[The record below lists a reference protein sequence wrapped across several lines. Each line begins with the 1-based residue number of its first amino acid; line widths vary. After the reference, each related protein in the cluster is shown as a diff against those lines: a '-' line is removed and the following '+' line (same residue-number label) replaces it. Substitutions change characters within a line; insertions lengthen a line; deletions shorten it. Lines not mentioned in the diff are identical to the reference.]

1 MLDFTAINNID
12 SLNKAVKDLT
22 SVNLEISHKQII
34 ELISKTD
41 DKLATKL
48 LADLTAQLEL
58 DKMLSNAVSHNYN
71 SSDMF
76 TTVYDTVLEVLT
88 QSIDDNIVTINDAD
102 FESRLSDSVRK
113 LDVNIE
119 RLISRYFSSENE
131 SVIELSAEQLK
142 KYVAS
147 NNQRI
152 FVFSHSLVENQ
163 RDTAM
168 NTRFLRDM
176 LVDSVYM
183 NTHQL
188 DDKKKNSIHNSLE
201 YMRKVNILD
210 QSVIDYFASSTSTS
224 LRAETIINHTDC
236 YEFLKAI
243 EDNINNSAYEIES
256 NERDL
261 NLKVNISLTYNLN
274 SSANSQEKSSSLY
287 ENQIAEMI
295 SK

>member
-1 MLDFTAINNID
+1 MLDFSKISNIQT
-12 SLNKAVKDLT
+12 LNKAVNDLLA
-22 SVNLEISHKQII
+22 VNIEITHQQVID
-34 ELISKTD
+34 LIAKTD
-41 DKLATKL
+41 DELAIKL
-48 LADLTAQLEL
+48 LADLQAQIEL

-71 SSDMF
+71 SSNMF
-76 TTVYDTVLEVLT
+76 KTVYDTVLSVLT
-88 QSIDDNIVTINDAD
+88 QSIDDNKVTINDAD
-102 FESRLSDSVRK
+102 FESRLSDSIKK
-113 LDVNIE
+113 LDTNIE
-119 RLISRYFSSENE
+119 RLIARYFSSENDT
-131 SVIELSAEQLK
+131 VIELSSEQLK

-152 FVFSHSLVENQ
+152 FVFSHSLVESQ

-183 NTHQL
+183 NVNEL
-188 DDKKKNSIHNSLE
+188 DAKKKNSIHNTLE
-201 YMRKVNILD
+201 YMRKVNLLD
-210 QSVIDYFASSTSTS
+210 QTVIDYFASSTSTS
-224 LRAETIINHTDC
+224 LRAETIINHVDC
-236 YEFLKAI
+236 YAFLKAI

-256 NERDL
+256 SERDL
-261 NLKVNISLTYNLN
+261 NIKVNISLTYNLN

>member
-1 MLDFTAINNID
+1 MLDFTSIKNID
-12 SLNKAVKDLT
+12 SLNKAVNELIA
-22 SVNLEISHKQII
+22 VNLEISHKQII

-41 DKLATKL
+41 EELATQL
-48 LADLTAQLEL
+48 LADLSAQIEL

-88 QSIDDNIVTINDAD
+88 QSIDDNTVTINDAD
-102 FESRLSDSVRK
+102 FTSRLSDSIKK
-113 LDVNIE
+113 LDTNIE
-119 RLISRYFSSENE
+119 RLIARYYSSENE
-131 SVIELSAEQLK
+131 SVIELSSEQLK

-152 FVFSHSLVENQ
+152 FVFSHSLVESQ

-188 DDKKKNSIHNSLE
+188 DEKKKNSIHNSLE

-224 LRAETIINHTDC
+224 LRAETIINHVDC

-256 NERDL
+256 LERDL
-261 NLKVNISLTYNLN
+261 NIKVNISLTYNLN
-274 SSANSQEKSSSLY
+274 SSANSQEK
-287 ENQIAEMI
+287 
-295 SK
+295 

>member
-1 MLDFTAINNID
+1 MLDFTAIKNID
-12 SLNKAVKDLT
+12 SLNKAVNELVA
-22 SVNLEISHKQII
+22 VNLEISHKQII

-41 DKLATKL
+41 EELATQL
-48 LADLTAQLEL
+48 LADLSAQIEL

-102 FESRLSDSVRK
+102 FESRLSDSIKK
-113 LDVNIE
+113 LDTNIE
-119 RLISRYFSSENE
+119 RLIARYYSSENE
-131 SVIELSAEQLK
+131 SVIELSSEQLK

-152 FVFSHSLVENQ
+152 FVFSHSLVESQ

-183 NTHQL
+183 NANQL
-188 DDKKKNSIHNSLE
+188 NDKKKNSIHNSLE

-224 LRAETIINHTDC
+224 LRAETIINHVDC

-261 NLKVNISLTYNLN
+261 NIKVNISLTYNLN